1 MDFRGACGAFLDPRG
16 PLLGDMADKKPRQS
30 NELKVVSCSDRQH
43 HPPAGHQQKFFEQT
57 QRASCIN
64 RRKWDPSGAKTT
76 HFCVRKHRSAEWAW
90 GGGKTE
96 GAGGGGGAK
105 VVAHVVARGSVEFAR
120 LETRSSCSNSN
131 LDIVDGQA
139 VKVVLSPLVAAHGA
153 LIEQ

>member
-1 MDFRGACGAFLDPRG
+1 MGRKRPIFACGSIGAQSG
-16 PLLGDMADKKPRQS
+16 LG
-30 NELKVVSCSDRQH
+30 E
-43 HPPAGHQQKFFEQT
+43 AGKQK
-57 QRASCIN
+57 
-64 RRKWDPSGAKTT
+64 GL
-76 HFCVRKHRSAEWAW
+76 
-90 GGGKTE
+90 GGGR
-96 GAGGGGGAK
+96 AK

>member
-1 MDFRGACGAFLDPRG
+1 MGPKWGENDPFLRAEASERRVG
-16 PLLGDMADKKPRQS
+16 LGRR
-30 NELKVVSCSDRQH
+30 E
-43 HPPAGHQQKFFEQT
+43 
-57 QRASCIN
+57 N
-64 RRKWDPSGAKTT
+64 RRGW
-76 HFCVRKHRSAEWAW
+76 
-90 GGGKTE
+90 
-96 GAGGGGGAK
+96 GGGGAK